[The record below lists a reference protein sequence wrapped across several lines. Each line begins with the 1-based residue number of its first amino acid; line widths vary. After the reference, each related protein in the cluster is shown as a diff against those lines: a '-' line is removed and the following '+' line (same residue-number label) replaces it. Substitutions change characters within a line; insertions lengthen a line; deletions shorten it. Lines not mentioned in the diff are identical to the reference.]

1 MDINLNINAQ
11 IFDNP
16 QFAEKPTWAKTLY
29 FFLWCKSDFAGFVDL
44 NWKVAKVHANL
55 PEELTEEEMKR
66 GMEGLI
72 AYIPESPSVG
82 YMKDFIHTARAQKGI
97 IKTSNVHLKIY
108 KDMIARKQR
117 FKVSDPVQI
126 IRENNPGLSISP
138 LTDAQVKEPQV
149 EDPEKESKKQS
160 PALLYRQ
167 LGIPNK
173 GYISYYDEQQGLTQS
188 VSVDDDN
195 KSSSYTE
202 QDDGVEDIF
211 EGQPKEEYNNPEYP
225 DMKED
230 QKTPPMSSLTQQ
242 KHEEWLSRGH
252 YVTKDNTYARYDGQD
267 IRVSFIEIEN
277 NNKPSGESLND
288 DEEIDVSNL
297 AQF

>member
-44 NWKVAKVHANL
+44 NWRVAKVHANL
-55 PEELTEEEMKR
+55 PEELTEEEMKK
-66 GMEGLI
+66 GMEGLV

-138 LTDAQVKEPQV
+138 LSDAQVKEPLN

-188 VSVDDDN
+188 VSVNDDN

-211 EGQPKEEYNNPEYP
+211 EAQPKEEDKKPLDREELDPLGLAAPDQSKPINPSVEKYLH
-225 DMKED
+225 DCYISEGQVM
-230 QKTPPMSSLTQQ
+230 L
-242 KHEEWLSRGH
+242 
-252 YVTKDNTYARYDGQD
+252 KDGGYAANGW
-267 IRVSFIEIEN
+267 
-277 NNKPSGESLND
+277 ESLRRRAEEGVNET
-288 DEEIDVSNL
+288 DENSAN
-297 AQF
+297 F

>member
-16 QFAEKPTWAKTLY
+16 QFAEKPTWSKTLY

-55 PEELTEEEMKR
+55 PEELTEEEMKK
-66 GMEGLI
+66 GMEGLV

-138 LTDAQVKEPQV
+138 LSDAQVKEPLN

-173 GYISYYDEQQGLTQS
+173 GYISYYDEQQGLAESIS
-188 VSVDDDN
+188 VNDDN

-202 QDDGVEDIF
+202 LNDGVEGIF
-211 EGQPKEEYNNPEYP
+211 EPVQQEQLTNSASVSSKRLT
-225 DMKED
+225 ED
-230 QKTPPMSSLTQQ
+230 QIPEGMPDQSRPLDSVITQ
-242 KHEEWLSRGH
+242 EEHNKRLDEGYFMTIEGH
-252 YVTKDNTYARYDGQD
+252 YYTP
-267 IRVSFIEIEN
+267 RVWGF
-277 NNKPSGESLND
+277 
-288 DEEIDVSNL
+288 
-297 AQF
+297 